1 MSSFGISQNF
11 LNQSIS
17 KKTGRVVSKNKE
29 ENIFEKAE
37 NESSSSSSSSSP
49 SFLSSSSST
58 PSLTNSDVK
67 NSHRG
72 NHRLAALKLQKGVIK
87 TSDHF

>member
-17 KKTGRVVSKNKE
+17 KKTGRVNKNKE
-29 ENIFEKAE
+29 ENIFELAE
-37 NESSSSSSSSSP
+37 NESSSSSSSSSSP
-49 SFLSSSSST
+49 SSSEI
-58 PSLTNSDVK
+58 K

-72 NHRLAALKLQKGVIK
+72 NHRLAAVKLQKGVIK

>member
-17 KKTGRVVSKNKE
+17 KKTGRVNRNKE

-37 NESSSSSSSSSP
+37 NESSSSSSSSS
-49 SFLSSSSST
+49 SLT
-58 PSLTNSDVK
+58 PSLTNSEVK

>member
-17 KKTGRVVSKNKE
+17 KKTGRVNRNKE
-29 ENIFEKAE
+29 ENLFEKAE
-37 NESSSSSSSSSP
+37 NEASSLSSSSSSLPSSSP
-49 SFLSSSSST
+49 SK
-58 PSLTNSDVK
+58 SDVK

-72 NHRLAALKLQKGVIK
+72 NHRLVSLKLQKGVIK
-87 TSDHF
+87 SSDHF

>member
-17 KKTGRVVSKNKE
+17 KKTGRVNRNKE

-37 NESSSSSSSSSP
+37 NDVYFSSSP
-49 SFLSSSSST
+49 SK
-58 PSLTNSDVK
+58 SDVK

-72 NHRLAALKLQKGVIK
+72 NHRLASLKLQKGVIK
-87 TSDHF
+87 SSDHF